1 MTPAEAEALVAQGAA
16 VDAQAGADLQQATA
30 IATPPAVVAGPNAAA
45 MEWVFA
51 PELAAMII
59 TTLFP
64 EVAAAYT
71 DDLNMRVAEKL
82 AAVAEKRGWNGM
94 STSPEIGLG
103 IALIGFSMPAYMA
116 YKGRIA
122 AAKAAEEAR
131 ANGNGQ

>member
-1 MTPAEAEALVAQGAA
+1 MGQAAA
-16 VDAQAGADLQQATA
+16 VDAQAGSELQQATTVA
-30 IATPPAVVAGPNAAA
+30 APPAVVSGPNPAA

-64 EVAAAYT
+64 ETLPIYT

-82 AAVAEKRGWNGM
+82 AAVAEKRGWSGA
-94 STSPEIGLG
+94 SSSPEIGLG
-103 IALIGFSMPAYMA
+103 IALVGFSMPAYMA
-116 YKGRIA
+116 YKARIA

-131 ANGNGQ
+131 ANGDRQ